1 MFILTAYMVLGPNSE
16 ILLVVV
22 VVRITRQYHISFNG
36 TIQFMILIK
45 GIIKT
50 TKMNS
55 TISGLWSR
63 NGDIQ
68 TTRQA
73 LTRTILIR
81 LGFTERISPSN
92 DQLSIN
98 QK

>member
-1 MFILTAYMVLGPNSE
+1 MVLGPNSE

-45 GIIKT
+45 GIIEI

-55 TISGLWSR
+55 TIS

-73 LTRTILIR
+73 LMRTILIR
-81 LGFTERISPSN
+81 SGFTKRISPSN